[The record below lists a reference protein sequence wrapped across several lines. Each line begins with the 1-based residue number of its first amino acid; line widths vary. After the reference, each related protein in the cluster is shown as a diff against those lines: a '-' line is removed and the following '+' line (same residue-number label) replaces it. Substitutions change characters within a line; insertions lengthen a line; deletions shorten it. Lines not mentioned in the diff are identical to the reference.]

1 MGLFT
6 KDIKTMDDLFVHTLQ
21 DIYYAEN
28 QITKALPKMIESA
41 SALELKQAFQTHLSE
56 TQGQIRRLEEVFRM
70 HGQEPKGVTCEAIDG
85 IISEAQSVMG
95 EVADKTVLDAAM
107 VAAAQAVEHY
117 EITRYGTLATW
128 AKELGRDDCA
138 RLLHQT
144 LDEEKRTDEKL
155 TGIAEARI
163 NRRAA

>member
-6 KDIKTMDDLFVHTLQ
+6 KDIQTMDDLFVHTLR

-28 QITKALPKMIESA
+28 QIVKSLPAMIEKA
-41 SALELKQAFQTHLSE
+41 SSGELRRAFETHLAE
-56 TQGQIRRLEEVFRM
+56 TQNQIKRLEEVFRL
-70 HGQEPKGVTCEAIDG
+70 HGQEVKGVDCEAIDG
-85 IISEAQSVMG
+85 ILDEAQSIMG
-95 EVADKTVLDAAM
+95 NVADQNVLDAAM
-107 VAAAQAVEHY
+107 LASAQAVEHY

-128 AKELGRDDCA
+128 ARELGREDCA

-144 LDEEKRTDEKL
+144 LEEERATDEKL
-155 TGIAEARI
+155 TRIAEARV

>member
-6 KDIKTMDDLFVHTLQ
+6 KDIQTMDDLFVHTLR
-21 DIYYAEN
+21 DIYYAEH
-28 QITKALPKMIESA
+28 QIAKALPQMIDKA
-41 SALELKQAFQTHLSE
+41 SAPELRQAFQTHLSE

-95 EVADKTVLDAAM
+95 EVADKAVLDAAL
-107 VAAAQAVEHY
+107 VASAQAVEHY

-128 AKELGRDDCA
+128 AKELGREDCA

>member
-6 KDIKTMDDLFVHTLQ
+6 KDIQTMDDLFVHTLR

-28 QITKALPKMIESA
+28 QIAKSLPAMIEKA
-41 SALELKQAFQTHLSE
+41 SAPELKQAFQTHLSE
-56 TQGQIRRLEEVFRM
+56 TQNQIKRLEEVFRL
-70 HGQEPKGVTCEAIDG
+70 HGQEPKGVDCEAIDG
-85 IISEAQSVMG
+85 ILDEAQSIMG
-95 EVADKTVLDAAM
+95 NVADQNVLDAAM
-107 VAAAQAVEHY
+107 LASAQAVEHY

-128 AKELGRDDCA
+128 ARELGREDCA

-144 LDEEKRTDEKL
+144 LEEERATDEKL
-155 TGIAEARI
+155 TRIAEARV

>member
-6 KDIKTMDDLFVHTLQ
+6 KDIQTMDDLFVHMLR

-28 QITKALPKMIESA
+28 QIAKSLPAMIEKA
-41 SALELKQAFQTHLSE
+41 SAPELKQAFQTHLSE
-56 TQGQIRRLEEVFRM
+56 TQNQIKRLEEVFRL
-70 HGQEPKGVTCEAIDG
+70 HGQEVKGVDCEAIDG
-85 IISEAQSVMG
+85 ILDEAQSIMG
-95 EVADKTVLDAAM
+95 NVADQNVLDAAM
-107 VAAAQAVEHY
+107 LASAQAVEHY

-128 AKELGRDDCA
+128 ARELGREDCA

-144 LDEEKRTDEKL
+144 LEEERATDEKL
-155 TGIAEARI
+155 TRIAEARV